1 MRLLPVSMATCAIAA
16 SLAGSTSVADAQGLQ
31 YDCQNTP
38 ISIAIPGDRLD
49 AALKKLRLVT
59 RCPISGTHLAKGK
72 RSKPVVGTMVPA
84 EALQAMLSG
93 TGLQGNAIKGGF
105 EISRLPHR

>member
-1 MRLLPVSMATCAIAA
+1 MRFPSLSMATCLIAA
-16 SLAGSTSVADAQGLQ
+16 SLAGTATVADAQELQ

-38 ISIAIPGDRLD
+38 IAIAIPGDRLD

-59 RCPISGTHLAKGK
+59 RCPISGTQLAKGK

-93 TGLQGNAIKGGF
+93 TGLEGNAIKGGF
-105 EISRLPHR
+105 EITRLPRR